1 MPALGRVSPTP
12 VAGEGGA
19 MSHQDADRLD
29 VMMDVILN
37 FITSVSYKNG
47 KQLCHQKAS
56 IHTWVVESTPTYC
69 ISVYHPALL
78 ALEAMLPHI
87 THFCLAYLFV

>member
-47 KQLCHQKAS
+47 KQLCHQKHQYIKS
-56 IHTWVVESTPTYC
+56 MSESTPTYC
-69 ISVYHPALL
+69 ISVYHPARL
-78 ALEAMLPHI
+78 I
-87 THFCLAYLFV
+87 TQFCLAYLFV